1 MTTDVTNIVMIA
13 GGGVVLLCL
22 VMIVR
27 RTLTKFSSASV
38 REELTVSR
46 EWLLE
51 HQAKKTGE

>member
-13 GGGVVLLCL
+13 GGGVVLFCL
-22 VMIVR
+22 VLIVR